1 MHFRMSEI
9 CQTFFLPKFSAEIQE
24 YVNKWPFLQKT
35 FFPEFLALALLKNFE
50 IQLLP

>member
-9 CQTFFLPKFSAEIQE
+9 CQTFFLPKFPAEIQE
-24 YVNKWPFLQKT
+24 YVNKWPFLQKKL
-35 FFPEFLALALLKNFE
+35 EFLALALLKNFE